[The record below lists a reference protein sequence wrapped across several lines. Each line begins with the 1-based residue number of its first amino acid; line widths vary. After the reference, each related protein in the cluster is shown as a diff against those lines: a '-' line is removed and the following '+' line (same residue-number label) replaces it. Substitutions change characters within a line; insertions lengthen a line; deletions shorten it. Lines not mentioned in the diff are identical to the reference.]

1 MKTCNVIGC
10 SEKHYCKGLC
20 QKHYMQHRRGTL
32 TESVL
37 DTELLLDNLQKYQ
50 ETITTMKNLFTLLD
64 NLLLTVG
71 LDEVIRLAEDFE
83 NNHSNKS

>member
-1 MKTCNVIGC
+1 
-10 SEKHYCKGLC
+10 
-20 QKHYMQHRRGTL
+20 MQHRRGTL

-83 NNHSNKS
+83 NNHSNKSSPKKSIAAIINIKYILSIK